1 MPDVIR
7 NRRVE
12 PDAFIRVESL
22 GEIADDAHILVPLPL
37 FTAQLE
43 ALKGRNGRFGLWLET
58 SDEPQDAAVALAH
71 VDLVAIHFQ
80 SFTDGRGHSIAR
92 LLRERHDFKGEIRA
106 VGDVFKETLF
116 YLSRCG
122 FDAFVL
128 RPGENVQEALK
139 GLDVFSEAYQA
150 SVERPSPLF
159 RRRPAATSAGKGEP

>member
-7 NRRVE
+7 NGRIE
-12 PDAFIRVESL
+12 PDSYLRVDSL
-22 GEIADDAHILVPLPL
+22 EGGVPDADVLVPLSL
-37 FTAQLE
+37 FAAQHE
-43 ALKGRNGRFGLWLET
+43 ACLALPGKLGLWLET
-58 SDEPQDAAVALAH
+58 TDEPGEVAQYLPLL
-71 VDLVAIHFQ
+71 DLVAVHFA
-80 SFTDGRGHSIAR
+80 SFADGRGHSMAR
-92 LLRERHDFKGEIRA
+92 LLRERHGFRGEIRA

-128 RPGENVQEALK
+128 RPGENPEEALK

-159 RRRPAATSAGKGEP
+159 RRRQATAPEEGQA

>member
-7 NRRVE
+7 NRSLE
-12 PDAFIRVESL
+12 PDSYLRVESL
-22 GEIADDAHILVPLPL
+22 EGVAQDADLLVPLAVL
-37 FTAQLE
+37 TAQRE
-43 ALKGRNGRFGLWLET
+43 ALQTRPGKLGVWLET
-58 SDEPQDAAVALAH
+58 TDEPGEVAPYLPML
-71 VDLVAIHFQ
+71 DLVAVHFS
-80 SFTDGRGHSIAR
+80 SFADGRGHSIAR
-92 LLRERHDFKGEIRA
+92 LLRERHGFRGEIRA

-128 RPGENVQEALK
+128 RPGERVEEALK

-159 RRRPAATSAGKGEP
+159 RRRLAVPRGEGSL